1 MSSQDVPTARPGRR
15 GPRRLRLATVA
26 GVPVLL
32 SPSWL
37 VIAAV
42 ITFLFS
48 GTAASATG
56 LPTGP
61 AAYAVAFVL
70 AVLLAVSVLLH
81 EAAHAVAARRLGL
94 HVSEIVVDLWGGHTA
109 LGRPQTPGASAVV
122 SVVGPLAN
130 LALALVAWVLREQMP
145 STVPGSP
152 AAVVSFLLL
161 GTAVSNALVGVFN
174 LVPGLPL
181 DGGRVLEALVWRV
194 SGDQDTGGL
203 VAGWAGRV
211 VAVGLGVA
219 VLAPPLLAGDRPST
233 VTVLWVG
240 LVAVFLWRGASASIV
255 GSRFRRRAARVDLG
269 GVTTDAVVVPVG
281 ASVAELDRYLDR
293 HRHGHPDGHPDGHLD
308 SRGDHHPDRDLD
320 GHAGGVRDVVLVDDR
335 GRPVA
340 VVTAGSVAAVPDD
353 LRATTPATAL
363 ARLLPPGSVVPASG
377 GARGAVEGLARSGDL
392 GIVVVDDLGRPTG
405 RVTPGAFA
413 AAMGLQ

>member
-48 GTAASATG
+48 GTAAGATG

-109 LGRPQTPGASAVV
+109 LGRPQTPGASAIV

-269 GVTTDAVVVPVG
+269 GVTTEAVVVPVG
-281 ASVAELDRYLDR
+281 ASVAELDRYLDH
-293 HRHGHPDGHPDGHLD
+293 HRHGCAGGDLD
-308 SRGDHHPDRDLD
+308 SDLDRHPEQDLD
-320 GHAGGVRDVVLVDDR
+320 GHPGGARDVVLVDDR

-340 VVTAGSVAAVPDD
+340 VVTAGSVAAVPHD
-353 LRATTPATAL
+353 LRPTTPATAL
-363 ARLLPPGSVVPASG
+363 ARRLPPASVVPASG

>member
-1 MSSQDVPTARPGRR
+1 MSSLDAPTVRPGRR

-48 GTAASATG
+48 GTAGSATG
-56 LPTGP
+56 LAPGP
-61 AAYAVAFVL
+61 VTYAVAFVL
-70 AVLLAVSVLLH
+70 AVLLALSVLLH
-81 EAAHAVAARRLGL
+81 EAAHAVAARRFGL

-130 LALALVAWVLREQMP
+130 LAIALAAWSLRDLMP
-145 STVPGSP
+145 STVPGST

-181 DGGRVLEALVWRV
+181 DGGRVLEALVWKLTG
-194 SGDQDTGGL
+194 SQDTGGL

-211 VAVGLGVA
+211 VAVGLLAYV
-219 VLAPPLLAGDRPST
+219 VLPPLLVGDRPST
-233 VTVLWVG
+233 VTLLWVG

-255 GSRFRRRAARVDLG
+255 GSSFRRRAARVDLG
-269 GVTTDAVVVPVG
+269 AVTSPALVVPVG
-281 ASVAELDRYLDR
+281 ASVA
-293 HRHGHPDGHPDGHLD
+293 
-308 SRGDHHPDRDLD
+308 DLD
-320 GHAGGVRDVVLVDDR
+320 AHPGPGRDVVLVDDR

-340 VVTAGSVAAVPDD
+340 VVPAGSVAAVPHE

-377 GARGAVEGLARSGDL
+377 GAIGAVEGLARSGDL
-392 GIVVVDDLGRPTG
+392 GIVVVDDQGRPTG

-413 AAMGLQ
+413 AAMGLR

>member
-56 LPTGP
+56 LSTGP

-269 GVTTDAVVVPVG
+269 GVTTEAVVVPVG
-281 ASVAELDRYLDR
+281 ASVAELDRNL
-293 HRHGHPDGHPDGHLD
+293 DGHP
-308 SRGDHHPDRDLD
+308 
-320 GHAGGVRDVVLVDDR
+320 GGARDVVLVDDR

-363 ARLLPPGSVVPASG
+363 ARLLPPASVVPASG